1 MARAPRIDISGY
13 CYHVLNRANGRARMY
28 ESDQHYRAFEELL
41 AEAVETFGINILAY
55 TIMPN
60 HWHLVIQT
68 THDGQMGESMK
79 WITQTH
85 TQQHH
90 IEKKT
95 VGTGHLYQGRYKSF
109 PIETDS
115 YLVQVIRYV
124 ERNPVRAKLVPRAED
139 WRWGSLWRRTNGSP
153 RQQELLAP
161 LPTELP
167 YNYLGWVN
175 ESEDEETI
183 GHIRTSLERSK
194 PLGSE
199 EWNELLD
206 RGYARR
212 RKE

>member
-1 MARAPRIDISGY
+1 
-13 CYHVLNRANGRARMY
+13 MY